1 MKRALPVLLF
11 AALAGAPFLAWGH
24 HAGTALL
31 LTTRIEILAIA
42 AISLDLLVG
51 AAGLVSFGHAAYL
64 AIGAYAVAIL
74 DANDI
79 SEALIVLPVAC
90 LAAAAF
96 AAATG
101 AISLRTR
108 GVNFIMITLAFAQ
121 MVTFAAGSLA
131 AYGGD
136 DGYSLTTRTEIL
148 GHPWLKGIGLHIAA
162 ITLLVLAWLLL
173 RTLLASRFGRA
184 LRAIKQNRPRVQAMG
199 HNAFAV
205 ELAAMTIAGTIC
217 AIAGVLLANL
227 SEFASPAYATWQ
239 RSGDLL
245 IAVIL
250 GGAGSLT
257 GAILGAAAVVL
268 LEEALGGVTE
278 HWRILY
284 GPILILAVLY
294 ARGGLVSFGTS
305 RG

>member
-1 MKRALPVLLF
+1 
-11 AALAGAPFLAWGH
+11 
-24 HAGTALL
+24 
-31 LTTRIEILAIA
+31 
-42 AISLDLLVG
+42 
-51 AAGLVSFGHAAYL
+51 
-64 AIGAYAVAIL
+64 
-74 DANDI
+74 
-79 SEALIVLPVAC
+79 
-90 LAAAAF
+90 
-96 AAATG
+96 
-101 AISLRTR
+101 
-108 GVNFIMITLAFAQ
+108 
-121 MVTFAAGSLA
+121 
-131 AYGGD
+131 
-136 DGYSLTTRTEIL
+136 
-148 GHPWLKGIGLHIAA
+148 
-162 ITLLVLAWLLL
+162 
-173 RTLLASRFGRA
+173 
-184 LRAIKQNRPRVQAMG
+184 
-199 HNAFAV
+199 
-205 ELAAMTIAGTIC
+205 
-217 AIAGVLLANL
+217 VLLANL